1 MALASAALAFFSR
14 ALQASRS
21 RRRFWRS
28 RLSFCRWGRGDGETL
43 GRGGTGRWGHL
54 VKTGELRPRPG
65 RSPLQVAQ
73 SSVWGSPRCA
83 GCPAWEESLAHG
95 SEERA
100 ALLMGKQSG
109 PRSLTEMVFQSPSRK
124 LRRGVRKLM
133 EAVWMKSRSAAPRRF
148 SASATLIRVFPEKT
162 ELEVRR
168 VGLRLLRAQE

>member
-1 MALASAALAFFSR
+1 
-14 ALQASRS
+14 
-21 RRRFWRS
+21 
-28 RLSFCRWGRGDGETL
+28 
-43 GRGGTGRWGHL
+43 
-54 VKTGELRPRPG
+54 
-65 RSPLQVAQ
+65 
-73 SSVWGSPRCA
+73 
-83 GCPAWEESLAHG
+83 
-95 SEERA
+95 
-100 ALLMGKQSG
+100 MGKQSG